1 MAGRIKEHFHLLGEL
16 LKIRIITLVSISCA
30 AGYILA
36 KEALDWGIVVPF
48 FGILFLAGASAALN
62 QLQDT
67 DVDARMR
74 RTRQR
79 PLPSHRVGTGAVIAI
94 VFSMSIIGAVTLY
107 IGSGALTMIFGLFAM
122 LMYNAVYTPM
132 KRHTAFAVIPGAV
145 IGAIPPMV
153 GWVAGDGIWSDSQIM
168 LIAFFLFIWQIPHF
182 WLLFLDSEHDYRRA
196 GLPVITDTFSHD
208 QIRRLTFIW
217 MMTAAV
223 TCLMILNFLPINYL
237 IFKVCLLAAGIM
249 LIWKSFRILLSRDSG
264 ELYRTIFIQTN
275 IIVLFVFIF
284 LSVDKL
290 IHFI

>member
-1 MAGRIKEHFHLLGEL
+1 MAVWIREHIHLLVEL
-16 LKIRIITLVSISCA
+16 VKIRIIALVSISCA

-36 KEALDWGIVVPF
+36 KETMDWEIAVPF
-48 FGILFLAGASAALN
+48 FGILCLAGASAAMN
-62 QLQDT
+62 QLQDS
-67 DVDARMR
+67 DVDGHMQ
-74 RTRQR
+74 RTMHR
-79 PLPSHRVGTGAVIAI
+79 PLPSQRIGTEAVIGI
-94 VFSMSIIGAVTLY
+94 IFSLSIIGVSILY
-107 IGSGALTMIFGLFAM
+107 IGSGVLTMMIGLSAM

-132 KRHTAFAVIPGAV
+132 KRRTAFAVIPGAV

-153 GWVAGDGIWSDSQIM
+153 GWVAGGGNWADPQIM

-208 QIRRLTFIW
+208 QIKRLTFIW

-223 TCLMILNFLPINYL
+223 SCLMILNFTPINYL
-237 IFKVCLLAAGIM
+237 LFKICLLAAALL
-249 LIWKSFRILLSRDSG
+249 LIWKSFRVLLSRGSG
-264 ELYRTIFIQTN
+264 KIYRTIFVETN
-275 IIVLFVFIF
+275 IIVLFVLIF